1 MKCACVKEK
10 GVNRGF
16 HFVSDKLG
24 PTSKMVHA
32 LKRGQKFMQHD
43 KGKGESLETVRKSQS
58 KAKAK
63 VCTTA

>member
-32 LKRGQKFMQHD
+32 LKRGHALKMGVNSDFYYF
-43 KGKGESLETVRKSQS
+43 
-58 KAKAK
+58 
-63 VCTTA
+63 